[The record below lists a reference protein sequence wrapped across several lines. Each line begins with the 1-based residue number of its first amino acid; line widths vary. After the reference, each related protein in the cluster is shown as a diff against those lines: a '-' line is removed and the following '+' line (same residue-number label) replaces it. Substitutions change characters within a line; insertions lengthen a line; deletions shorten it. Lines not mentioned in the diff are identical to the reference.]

1 MTEPKNVMTVIDKE
15 QLLESVMAMKTKGF
29 RLSQACASYK
39 DGKYNLSYSFA
50 DDTTYYYETLRVVI
64 DKDET
69 IPSISEFY
77 AYADFY
83 ENEMKEL
90 FGVKIQMIKHDYHNK
105 LYRIE
110 AETPFLPKDADDK
123 EED

>member
-1 MTEPKNVMTVIDKE
+1 MTDGKNILTVIGKE
-15 QLLESVMAMKTKGF
+15 QLLESVMAMKTNGL

-39 DGKYNLSYSFA
+39 DDKYNLSYSFA
-50 DDTTYYYETLRVVI
+50 ADDSYRYETLRIVI
-64 DKDET
+64 DKDDM

-77 AYADFY
+77 PYADFY

-90 FGVKIQMIKHDYHNK
+90 FGVRIQMIKNDYHNK
-105 LYRIE
+105 LYRI
-110 AETPFLPKDADDK
+110 AVETPFLPKDEK

>member
-1 MTEPKNVMTVIDKE
+1 MTDEKNILTVIDKE
-15 QLLESVMAMKTKGF
+15 QLLERVMVMKTRGL

-50 DDTTYYYETLRVVI
+50 EDDNYSYETLRIVI
-64 DKDET
+64 DKDDM
-69 IPSISEFY
+69 IPSISGFY
-77 AYADFY
+77 PYADFY

-90 FGVKIQMIKHDYHNK
+90 FGVRIQMIKHDYHNK
-105 LYRIE
+105 LYRI
-110 AETPFLPKDADDK
+110 AVETPFLPKDEK

>member
-1 MTEPKNVMTVIDKE
+1 MTDEKNILTVIDKE
-15 QLLESVMAMKTKGF
+15 QLLERVMVMKTRGL

-50 DDTTYYYETLRVVI
+50 EDDNYRYETLRVVI
-64 DKDET
+64 DKDEMV
-69 IPSISEFY
+69 PSISEFY
-77 AYADFY
+77 PYADFY

-90 FGVKIQMIKHDYHNK
+90 FGVRIQMIKNDYHNK
-105 LYRIE
+105 LYRI
-110 AETPFLPKDADDK
+110 AVETPFLPKDEK